1 MDQEYTK
8 EFFWKTYEK
17 LPEDLKEAVFS
28 EKNNKL
34 VEKICADIG
43 LDEEK
48 TSIVAKYTGRVLMG
62 LLPLKEFPITMELEL
77 NVDEQTAN
85 KIARELNLAIFK
97 YLRVSMDK
105 LHEGKEGHIL
115 KEDAKIKKDDIIK
128 EEKKETDDSPKD
140 PYRETF

>member
-1 MDQEYTK
+1 MEQEYTK

-34 VEKICADIG
+34 VEKICADVG

-48 TSIVAKYTGRVLMG
+48 ISIVAKYTGRVLMG
-62 LLPLKEFPITMELEL
+62 LLPLKEFPITLELEL
-77 NVDEQTAN
+77 NVDEQTAS
-85 KIARELNLAIFK
+85 KIVRELNLAIFK
-97 YLRVSMDK
+97 YLRVSLDK
-105 LHEGKEGHIL
+105 IHEEKEGNFP

-128 EEKKETDDSPKD
+128 EEKKETGGSPQD
-140 PYRETF
+140 PYREAL